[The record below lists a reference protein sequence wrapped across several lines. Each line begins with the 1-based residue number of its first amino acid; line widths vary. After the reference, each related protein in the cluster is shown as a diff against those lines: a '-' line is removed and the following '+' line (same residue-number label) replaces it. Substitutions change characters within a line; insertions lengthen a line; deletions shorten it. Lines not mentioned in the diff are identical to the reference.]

1 LEDFSLANDLA
12 AQNPDK
18 LKAMQDLFMAEA
30 EKYHVLPIDDRVL
43 ERTNAALVGRPTLLG
58 DRTSVSYFEG
68 MKAMGVDIFI
78 DLRNKGY
85 SITADV
91 DVNANGNGVIVC
103 QGGRFGGLS
112 LYLKNG
118 KPAFTY
124 NYLGLESTDV
134 MAPQPLKAGKY
145 QIVYNFKYDGGGPG
159 KGGIG
164 TITVNGNKV
173 AEKRIE
179 RTQPG
184 LFSVDDLADVGID
197 DGTWVADYGADSKFN
212 GKIGKVTIEQKK

>member
-1 LEDFSLANDLA
+1 MA
-12 AQNPDK
+12 AQDPDK
-18 LKAMQDLFMAEA
+18 LKAMQELFMAEA

-43 ERTNAALVGRPTLLG
+43 ERTDAALVGRPVLMG
-58 DRTSVSYFEG
+58 DRTSVSYYEG
-68 MKAMGVDIFI
+68 MKGMGVDIFI
-78 DLRNKGY
+78 DLRNTAY
-85 SITADV
+85 TITADV
-91 DVNANGNGVIVC
+91 EVKANGNGVIVC

-112 LYLKNG
+112 LYMKNG

-134 MAPQPLKAGKY
+134 IASQPLKPGKY
-145 QIVYNFKYDGGGPG
+145 QIVYDFKYDGGGPG

-164 TITVNGNKV
+164 TITVDGNKV

-184 LFSVDDLADVGID
+184 IFSVDDLADVGVD
-197 DGTWVADYGADSKFN
+197 DGTWVADYGTSSEFN
-212 GKIGKVTIEQKK
+212 GKIGKVNIEQKK